1 MPTARFFVSSFALG
15 ATALLWLAANPPA
28 LAHQNAPPARTPDQN
43 TILPL
48 DGARIF
54 RNYCASCHGV
64 NGSGDGPVASALKIK
79 VPLLTTLA
87 LRNHGTF
94 PGEGS
99 SPIPNFRFSQG
110 DVRFFFGGQAE
121 GIRND
126 RSAECRNVTV
136 EFLNP
141 KVTSYSYQTEAGW
154 VFSAGAISAPVDPHV
169 KFVNGINLGAAV
181 AQYVHLLAGDSF
193 PAPEKPAAELLIPI
207 TDVDLRKQDDTHIR
221 KSPGDAVWIGE
232 GRKSALTNASNSPAR
247 FAVLDLWIQQAE

>member
-1 MPTARFFVSSFALG
+1 MKPLLSL
-15 ATALLWLAANPPA
+15 ALLLCSAFAVAQTAVDIAADPHYHLLIEN
-28 LAHQNAPPARTPDQN
+28 DQVRVFAVTFGPN
-43 TILPL
+43 EK
-48 DGARIF
+48 AYVRYEH
-54 RNYCASCHGV
+54 NYLV
-64 NGSGDGPVASALKIK
+64 V
-79 VPLLTTLA
+79 TLRDCE
-87 LRNHGTF
+87 LVLW
-94 PGEGS
+94 GEGS

-110 DVRFFFGGQAE
+110 DVRFFFGGHAE

-181 AQYVHLLAGDSF
+181 AQDVHLLAGDSF

-247 FAVLDLWIQQAE
+247 FAVVDLWIHQAE